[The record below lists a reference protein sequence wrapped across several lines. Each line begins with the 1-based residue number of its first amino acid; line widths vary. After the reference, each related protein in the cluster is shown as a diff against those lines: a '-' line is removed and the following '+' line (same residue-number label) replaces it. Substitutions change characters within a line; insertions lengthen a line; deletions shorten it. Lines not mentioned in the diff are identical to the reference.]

1 MRRLLRWVR
10 ERIERSAS
18 SADPGADYWNRRA
31 RQLGSRAVYNI
42 GHPPDQLG
50 KVDEQQRALLLPL
63 LASLLGGTE
72 REVLD
77 LGCGTGR
84 FSGSLAEI
92 TGGRVKA
99 LDVSRELLALAP
111 RRAEVEYLQG
121 SATSLPFPDE
131 TFDLVWTCLV
141 LGALRGPDLETA
153 CREIVRV
160 TRPGSLLFLVENTSN
175 RSDGPSWAF
184 RSVEA
189 YRSLVPAFGL
199 EMLSSYLDLG
209 ETITVMAG
217 RRSREGKSAGP
228 GVPRM
233 SGD

>member
-1 MRRLLRWVR
+1 MLRWVR
-10 ERIERSAS
+10 ERIEQSAT
-18 SADPGADYWNRRA
+18 SADRAASYWNQRA

-42 GHPPDQLG
+42 RHPPDQLG

-63 LASLLGGTE
+63 LASLLAGSE

-84 FSGSLAEI
+84 FSGNLAEL

-111 RRAEVEYLQG
+111 RRADVEYFEG

-131 TFDLVWTCLV
+131 TFDLVWSCLV
-141 LGALRGPDLETA
+141 LGALRGQDLVAA
-153 CREIVRV
+153 CGQIVRV
-160 TRPGSLLFLVENTSN
+160 TRPGGLLFLVENTS
-175 RSDGPSWAF
+175 SQPDGPSWAF

-189 YRSLVPAFGL
+189 HQALLPAFDIK
-199 EMLSSYLDLG
+199 MLLNYLDLG

-217 RRSREGKSAGP
+217 RRS
-228 GVPRM
+228 
-233 SGD
+233 